1 MSNFVIPFM
10 TRLGITDSWGPIL
23 FKLKIMLSNLVLEG
37 VMEGWGKLG
46 RGMAGGLGRRGK
58 GGEERSR
65 GEGSNGG

>member
-58 GGEERSR
+58 GGG
-65 GEGSNGG
+65 GEIEGKGE

>member
-1 MSNFVIPFM
+1 M

-58 GGEERSR
+58 GGG
-65 GEGSNGG
+65 GEIEGKGE